1 MRILVPVD
9 GSQAALRAVKHAA
22 ALAVLAVHGKREVH
36 LLNVQPILPMYG
48 MVRAYMRLP
57 QYRAA
62 RATLARQALV
72 GAERLLK
79 RAKIAHKTHVMYG
92 EAGETIAD
100 AARALKCRM
109 VVMGTRGQGAVG
121 NLLLGSVATK
131 VIHLAKVPVTL
142 VK

>member
-1 MRILVPVD
+1 MKILVPVD
-9 GSQAALRAVKHAA
+9 GSQASLRAVKHAA
-22 ALAVLAVHGKREVH
+22 AIATHGKGEVH

-48 MVRAYMRLP
+48 MVRAYMRVP
-57 QYRAA
+57 QYKAA

-72 GAERLLK
+72 GAERLLARLK
-79 RAKIAHKTHVMYG
+79 VAHRDHVMYG
-92 EAGETIAD
+92 EPGETIAD

-109 VVMGTRGQGAVG
+109 IVMGTRGQGAVG

>member
-9 GSQAALRAVKHAA
+9 GSQAALRALKHAA
-22 ALAVLAVHGKREVH
+22 AIAAHGKGEVQ

-48 MVRAYMRLP
+48 MVRAYMRVP
-57 QYRAA
+57 QYKAA
-62 RATLARQALV
+62 RATLARQALA
-72 GAERLLK
+72 GAERLLA
-79 RAKIAHKTHVMYG
+79 RAKIKHRAHVMYG
-92 EAGETIAD
+92 EPGETIAD
-100 AARALKCRM
+100 AARELKCRM
-109 VVMGTRGQGAVG
+109 IVMGTRGQGAVG

>member
-1 MRILVPVD
+1 MKILVPVD

-22 ALAVLAVHGKREVH
+22 AVAAHVKGGEVQ

-62 RATLARQALV
+62 RATLARQALA

-79 RAKIAHKTHVMYG
+79 RLKIRHRDHVMYG

-109 VVMGTRGQGAVG
+109 IVMGTRGQGAVG

>member
-1 MRILVPVD
+1 MKILVPVD
-9 GSQAALRAVKHAA
+9 GSQASLRAVKHAA
-22 ALAVLAVHGKREVH
+22 AIAAHGKGEVH

-57 QYRAA
+57 QYKSA
-62 RATLARQALV
+62 RATLARQALT
-72 GAERLLK
+72 GAEKTLSRL
-79 RAKIAHKTHVMYG
+79 KIRHRDHVMYG

-109 VVMGTRGQGAVG
+109 IVMGTRGQGAVG

-131 VIHLAKVPVTL
+131 VIHLARVPVTL

>member
-22 ALAVLAVHGKREVH
+22 AIAAHGKGEVH

-57 QYRAA
+57 QYKAA
-62 RATLARQALV
+62 RAALARQALA
-72 GAERLLK
+72 GAEKLLA
-79 RAKIAHKTHVMYG
+79 REKIRRRDHVMYG
-92 EAGETIAD
+92 EPGETIAD
-100 AARALKCRM
+100 AARTLKCRM
-109 VVMGTRGQGAVG
+109 IVMGTRGQGAVG

>member
-1 MRILVPVD
+1 MKILVPVD
-9 GSQAALRAVKHAA
+9 GSQAALRAAKLAA
-22 ALAVLAVHGKREVH
+22 AIAARRDGEVH

-62 RATLARQALV
+62 RATLARQALT
-72 GAERLLK
+72 GPEKLLSRL
-79 RAKIAHKTHVMYG
+79 KTRHRDHVMYG
-92 EAGETIAD
+92 EPGETIAD
-100 AARALKCRM
+100 AARSLRCSM
-109 VVMGTRGQGAVG
+109 IVMGTRGQGAVG

-131 VIHLAKVPVTL
+131 VIHLSKVPVTL

>member
-1 MRILVPVD
+1 MNILVPVD

-22 ALAVLAVHGKREVH
+22 AVAAHVKGGEVH

-48 MVRAYMRLP
+48 MVRAYMRVP
-57 QYRAA
+57 QYKAA
-62 RATLARQALV
+62 RATLARQAMI

-79 RAKIAHKTHVMYG
+79 RAKIRHRDHVMYG

-100 AARALKCRM
+100 AARELKCRM
-109 VVMGTRGQGAVG
+109 IVMGTRGQGAVG
-121 NLLLGSVATK
+121 NLILGSVATK